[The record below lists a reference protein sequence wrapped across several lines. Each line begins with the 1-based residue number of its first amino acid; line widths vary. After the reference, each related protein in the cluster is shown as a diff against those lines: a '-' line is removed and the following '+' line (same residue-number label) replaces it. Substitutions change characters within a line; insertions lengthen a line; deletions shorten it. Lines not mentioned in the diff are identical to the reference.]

1 MYLELQKNDV
11 DRIIDIISQD
21 DELRIRFLE
30 ALQHKLPENNPTS
43 CRRLK
48 IRIDE
53 SYESMPFSE
62 FCEEK
67 GISTRTSRAIFY
79 YLVIHDHKTMNPCTV
94 RDIIDSFEESKTIYL
109 EKYFRSIRGIGD
121 KAIRELM
128 KAFGEITLK

>member
-11 DRIIDIISQD
+11 ERIIDIISQD

-43 CRRLK
+43 GRRLK

-79 YLVIHDHKTMNPCTV
+79 YLVIHDRKTMNPCTV

-128 KAFGEITLK
+128 KAFGEITLN

>member
-11 DRIIDIISQD
+11 ERIIDIISQD

-30 ALQHKLPENNPTS
+30 ALQHKLPENNPIS
-43 CRRLK
+43 GRRLK

-79 YLVIHDHKTMNPCTV
+79 YLVIHDHKIMNPCTV

-128 KAFGEITLK
+128 KAFGEITLN